1 MATQNTK
8 DSPGF
13 LARQIYSPDLCT
25 KPGDQT
31 VIHSPYY
38 NNHLSFF
45 RKGFFVEGKIMK
57 RQERPL
63 ANRNEKKLLRVL
75 NGKLAKQPP
84 IWLMRQA
91 GRYLPEYLA
100 TRKTA
105 GSFLDLC
112 YTPDFAVEVTL
123 QPIRR
128 FGFDAAILF
137 SDILVV
143 PDGLGQKVWFE
154 AGSGP
159 RLDALDTLGAIDRLK
174 LEGMTERLSPVY
186 EAVRRLRVALPPETT
201 LIGFSGAPWTL
212 ATYMIEGGT
221 SKQFTRAKAWAFSN
235 PDGFGK
241 LISLLEDAVVAHLC
255 AQVEAGAEVLHV
267 PIILFPRGAGEF
279 YRDFATHSGAQG
291 LSLDSGLSCRW
302 AAETLDKNVVL
313 QGNLDPI
320 YLVAGGTAMEEATLA
335 VLEELSGRPFIFNLG
350 HGVVP
355 ETPPDHVARLVELV
369 RAWSGGK
376 D

>member
-1 MATQNTK
+1 MKPQDRTLTNTNDK
-8 DSPGF
+8 A
-13 LARQIYSPDLCT
+13 LLKT
-25 KPGDQT
+25 
-31 VIHSPYY
+31 
-38 NNHLSFF
+38 LS
-45 RKGFFVEGKIMK
+45 GKI
-57 RQERPL
+57 L
-63 ANRNEKKLLRVL
+63 
-75 NGKLAKQPP
+75 KQPP

-91 GRYLPEYLA
+91 GRYLPEYLE

-159 RLDALDTLGAIDRLK
+159 RLEPLEELAAVSGLK

-186 EAVRRLRVALPPETT
+186 EAVSRLRVALPRETT

-221 SKQFTRAKAWAFSN
+221 SKQFTRAKTWAFAD
-235 PDGFGK
+235 PQGFGN
-241 LISLLEDAVVAHLC
+241 LIGLLEEAVVLHLR
-255 AQVEAGAEVLHV
+255 AQVEAGAEVLQIFDSWAGVLPPAALRRWSLDPLARIVAKVRKRHPDV
-267 PIILFPRGAGEF
+267 PIILFPRGAGAF
-279 YRDFATHSGAQG
+279 YQDFARQSGAQG

-302 AAETLDKNVVL
+302 AADNLDRKVVL

-320 YLVAGGTAMEEATLA
+320 YVVAGGSVMEEAA
-335 VLEELSGRPFIFNLG
+335 YKVLEELTGRPFIFNLG

-369 RAWSGGK
+369 KAWQGGK
-376 D
+376 G

>member
-1 MATQNTK
+1 
-8 DSPGF
+8 
-13 LARQIYSPDLCT
+13 
-25 KPGDQT
+25 
-31 VIHSPYY
+31 
-38 NNHLSFF
+38 
-45 RKGFFVEGKIMK
+45 MK
-57 RQERPL
+57 QQEQAL
-63 ANRNEKKLLRVL
+63 ANRNEKTLLAVL
-75 NGKLAKQPP
+75 NGKYAKQPP

-112 YTPDFAVEVTL
+112 YTPEFAVEVTL

-137 SDILVV
+137 SDILVI

-159 RLDALDTLGAIDRLK
+159 RLDALETLGAIDRLK
-174 LEGMTERLSPVY
+174 PEGMTERLSPVY
-186 EAVRRLRVALPPETT
+186 EAVRGLRAALPPETT

-221 SKQFTRAKAWAFSN
+221 SKQFTRAKTWAFSN

-255 AQVEAGAEVLHV
+255 AQVQAGAEALQIFDSWAGALPPAALKRWSLDPLTRIVAVVRERHPNV

-302 AAETLDKNVVL
+302 AAETLDRNVVL

-320 YLVAGGTAMEEATLA
+320 YLVAGGTAMEEAALA

-369 RAWSGGK
+369 KGWSGGK